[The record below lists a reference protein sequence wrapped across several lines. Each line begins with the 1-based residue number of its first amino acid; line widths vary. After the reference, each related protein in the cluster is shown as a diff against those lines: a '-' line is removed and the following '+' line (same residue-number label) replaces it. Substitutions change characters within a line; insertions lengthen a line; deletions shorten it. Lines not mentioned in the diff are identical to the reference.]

1 MIGQDQVSSSKKES
15 SSESANCT
23 DSVNIMVVKLITFQL
38 FFFITVTY
46 QVRTLAAG
54 HVNYRIPRRGG
65 KESGYTSL
73 NVIAKTKATAKRE
86 SVPAKKGYGLNRKV
100 FRAVG
105 KRGSKLQ
112 NSKASQEKKDNKKSR
127 VESGGKDM
135 EGNSHADIE
144 RLQAQ
149 IMKTAMKIDQLYGS
163 FTDGG
168 YGNIQS
174 AYDSRKL
181 NEVREEK
188 PAKVTIQHEDALCNE
203 NCCGSAEVIKL
214 RNKLKLE
221 KGVRDQMIRII
232 AREKLRNERK
242 TKALQAIL
250 LYYHP
255 GEEVLR
261 KLSLPARLKRVI
273 INERIK
279 LLPMDKQVEF
289 ARRVKKL
296 RRKT

>member
-1 MIGQDQVSSSKKES
+1 M
-15 SSESANCT
+15 
-23 DSVNIMVVKLITFQL
+23 
-38 FFFITVTY
+38 TVIY
-46 QVRTLAAG
+46 QVEALASG
-54 HVNYRIPRRGG
+54 HVNYSSPGREG
-65 KESGYTSL
+65 KESGNTSST
-73 NVIAKTKATAKRE
+73 VIGKTKITSKRE
-86 SVPAKKGYGLNRKV
+86 SLPANRGYSLDRKV
-100 FRAVG
+100 LTTLGRE
-105 KRGSKLQ
+105 GSKLH
-112 NSKASQEKKDNKKSR
+112 NWKTGQEKKSNIKPS
-127 VESGGKDM
+127 VGSGGKNI
-135 EGNSHADIE
+135 EGNSQGDIE

-163 FTDGG
+163 STDA
-168 YGNIQS
+168 NAANTQS
-174 AYDSRKL
+174 TYESQKL
-181 NEVREEK
+181 NDVREEK
-188 PAKVTIQHEDALCNE
+188 PLKIAIQHEDALCNE

-261 KLSLPARLKRVI
+261 KLSLSARLKRVI

-279 LLPMDKQVEF
+279 LLPIEKQVEF

-296 RRKT
+296 RKKT

>member
-1 MIGQDQVSSSKKES
+1 
-15 SSESANCT
+15 
-23 DSVNIMVVKLITFQL
+23 MVVKLITFQL

-46 QVRTLAAG
+46 QVGTLAAG
-54 HVNYRIPRRGG
+54 HVNYRIPRKEG
-65 KESGYTSL
+65 KESGYKSL

-86 SVPAKKGYGLNRKV
+86 SVPAKKGYGLDRKV

-105 KRGSKLQ
+105 KGGSKLQ
-112 NSKASQEKKDNKKSR
+112 NSKANQGKKANKKSS
-127 VESGGKDM
+127 VESEGKDM
-135 EGNSHADIE
+135 VGNSHADIE

-149 IMKTAMKIDQLYGS
+149 IMQTAMKIDQLYGS
-163 FTDGG
+163 FTDGS

-174 AYDSRKL
+174 AYDSQKL

-188 PAKVTIQHEDALCNE
+188 PAKVAIQHEDALCNE